1 MFSTDDIKE
10 IGEMFRELVAN
21 EDADSQPFNI
31 DDLDWQYNR
40 MILIGE
46 PEWVRGMIYRLHAV
60 GIAEVSTWSRITP
73 TGKPGEVISTLL
85 RPRRPR

>member
-1 MFSTDDIKE
+1 
-10 IGEMFRELVAN
+10 MFREISGGEV
-21 EDADSQPFNI
+21 DRQSSID

-60 GIAEVSTWSRITP
+60 GIAEVNTWSRMTP
-73 TGKPGEVISTLL
+73 TAKSGEVISTLL
-85 RPRRPR
+85 RPRRSR